1 MMPSCQNSLDAR
13 ASAQIT
19 CVPKLI
25 TALLT
30 PPVEL
35 ALPGGGMTID
45 GVTIF
50 AWGVAGEAKL
60 TFGCGLATCTGVV
73 GVSGLAFG
81 LGKVGLLVS
90 GWVGGVGWW
99 VVLYLLFYVS

>member
-25 TALLT
+25 TALLA

-81 LGKVGLLVS
+81 LGKVG
-90 GWVGGVGWW
+90 WVGGVGWW
-99 VVLYLLFYVS
+99 VVLYLLFSGS

>member
-1 MMPSCQNSLDAR
+1 MSYSLHAR
-13 ASAQIT
+13 ASIQIT

-25 TALLT
+25 TALLA

-50 AWGVAGEAKL
+50 AWGVAGESTA
-60 TFGCGLATCTGVV
+60 TFGCGLATCTGVF

-99 VVLYLLFYVS
+99 VVLYLLFSVS